1 MSNASSALPH
11 TSAFDGRIRA
21 STRRVVDFLK
31 IAFESWSGAFGITVL
46 GLIIVVA
53 ALSPWIAP
61 YDPIA
66 NHFNAA
72 GQLKRLEPP
81 SAAHWLG
88 TTYYGLDVLSQ
99 MIDGS
104 RIVLIVGITCASF
117 IAVIGTNVG
126 LVAGYY
132 GGRVDATLMRITGLA
147 FGIPFIPFAVVLVA
161 LLGPSLWNMI
171 LTISLLMWRTTAR
184 VIRSQVLSLRERAF
198 VKAAK
203 IAGASDLR
211 IIYIHIFPNVLPMT
225 LLYVAFD
232 IAWAVLAEA
241 SISFLGFGDP
251 NQVSW
256 GQMLYLAYVSGSIRQ
271 AWWWTIPPG
280 LGLSLFVISVFLVG
294 RQYEKL
300 ASPRLR

>member
-1 MSNASSALPH
+1 MSDASSALPQA
-11 TSAFDGRIRA
+11 SAFDGRFRA
-21 STRRVVDFLK
+21 RTRFAVDFLK
-31 IAFESWSGAFGITVL
+31 IAFESWSGAFGIMIL
-46 GLIIVVA
+46 GLIIVAA

-117 IAVIGTNVG
+117 IAIIGTNVG
-126 LVAGYY
+126 LIAGYY
-132 GGRVDATLMRITGLA
+132 GGRVDAALMRITGLA

-203 IAGASDLR
+203 IAGASDFR
-211 IIYIHIFPNVLPMT
+211 VIYVHIFPNVLPMT

>member
-31 IAFESWSGAFGITVL
+31 IAFESWSGAFGISVL
-46 GLIIVVA
+46 GFIIVVA

-211 IIYIHIFPNVLPMT
+211 IIYIHIFPSVLPMT

>member
-1 MSNASSALPH
+1 MSNASSALPQ

>member
-31 IAFESWSGAFGITVL
+31 IAFESWSGAFGITIL
-46 GLIIVVA
+46 ALIIAVA

-66 NHFNAA
+66 NQFDAA

-104 RIVLIVGITCASF
+104 RIVLIVGVTCASF

-211 IIYIHIFPNVLPMT
+211 IIYVHIFPNVLPMT

>member
-1 MSNASSALPH
+1 MSDASSALPQ
-11 TSAFDGRIRA
+11 TSAFDGR
-21 STRRVVDFLK
+21 SHTRTRFVVDFLK
-31 IAFESWSGAFGITVL
+31 IAFESWSGAFGITML

-53 ALSPWIAP
+53 ALSPWITP

-126 LVAGYY
+126 LIAGYY
-132 GGRVDATLMRITGLA
+132 GGRIDAALMRITGLA

-203 IAGASDLR
+203 IAGASDVR
-211 IIYIHIFPNVLPMT
+211 IIYVHIFPNVLPMT

>member
-1 MSNASSALPH
+1 MSEASSALPH
-11 TSAFDGRIRA
+11 PSAFDGRIRA
-21 STRRVVDFLK
+21 RTRFLVDFLK
-31 IAFESWSGAFGITVL
+31 IAFESWSGAFGITIL

-66 NHFNAA
+66 NQFNAA

-117 IAVIGTNVG
+117 IAIIGTNVG

-132 GGRVDATLMRITGLA
+132 GGRVDAALMRITGLA

-203 IAGASDLR
+203 IAGASDVR
-211 IIYIHIFPNVLPMT
+211 IIYVHIFPNVLPMT

>member
-31 IAFESWSGAFGITVL
+31 IAFESWSGAFGITIL
-46 GLIIVVA
+46 ALIIAVA

-61 YDPIA
+61 YDSIA
-66 NHFNAA
+66 NQFDAA

-104 RIVLIVGITCASF
+104 RIVLIVGVTCASF

-211 IIYIHIFPNVLPMT
+211 IIYVHIFPNVLPMT

>member
-31 IAFESWSGAFGITVL
+31 IAFESWSGAFGISVL
-46 GLIIVVA
+46 GFIIVVA

-99 MIDGS
+99 VIDGS

-211 IIYIHIFPNVLPMT
+211 IIYVHIFPNVLPMT